1 MAKKLNFKNLQD
13 INQGSRPARTLKLNL
28 IPIESEESRLGKQS
42 ITVEL
47 ADNSFSLVGSPTDAE
62 FLENPNILDAETL
75 KIKNANI
82 KPKDKFDEQEDPFFD
97 LDDQV
102 DKVIQV
108 KKNPIEKKTQ
118 VTISKLR
125 VVNTSIK
132 TKYGRIK

>member
-1 MAKKLNFKNLQD
+1 MAKKLNFKKLQD
-13 INQGSRPARTLKLNL
+13 TNQRRRPARTLKLNL

-125 VVNTSIK
+125 VVNTSVK

>member
-125 VVNTSIK
+125 VVNTSVK

>member
-102 DKVIQV
+102 DKVIQI

>member
-1 MAKKLNFKNLQD
+1 MAKKLNFKKLQD

-125 VVNTSIK
+125 VVNNSIK